1 MSDFS
6 IIGNRTAMIDAAAKT
21 TGAGKYTDDLSVPG
35 MLVGKIL
42 HSPYPHARIRR
53 IDTSRA
59 EKCEGVVAV
68 VVGQDAP
75 NPYGILPVGHDEYA
89 LALDKVRYVGDNVAC
104 VVAVSESIAETALEL
119 IDVEYEVLP
128 AYFDP
133 EESMKAVT
141 DLIHDSKPGN
151 LEKDYHHVFGDP
163 DQGFAG
169 ADQIAE
175 ARFIANE
182 VTHAAMEPHST
193 LASFEIDPHT
203 GKPGRLTV
211 WSSTQVPYYLQ
222 HKLSLVLEMPMAQ
235 IRVIKPLVGGGF
247 GGKSEVIPL
256 EIIAAIAAR
265 KAQAAV
271 KITYTREEVFWAHRG
286 RPRTIIDLKTG
297 VKKDG
302 RITAVKA
309 RVVQDGGAYCSY
321 GVVTI
326 LYSGALLGALYDIP
340 NIQYDGYRVLTNK
353 PACGAMRG
361 HGTVNVR
368 FAFES
373 QLDELALA
381 IGMDPAEIRQRNLLQ
396 PPCITVNGLRVQS
409 YGLPECI
416 EKTVDRSG
424 WKQRKGKLPRGR
436 GLGIACSHYVSGAAN
451 SIIRS
456 DMPHSTVNIK
466 IDRDGGVVVYT
477 GASEIGQGSDT
488 MTAQI
493 AAEVLGC
500 SLPRVRVIAA
510 DTDLTPIDI
519 GSYSS
524 RVTFMAGNATLRAAS
539 EVKRLIAAAAAKKMG
554 CAAEDLIFRNDQ
566 VLRKNAAASVGE
578 LADKSVR
585 TTQDEASVSGRVEGQ
600 ILRGSLQQKRKEE
613 GPKEKMSFEEAVVA
627 AIDFHGGLTGTGSY
641 APPQEARGGK
651 HKGAG
656 VGPSPAYSYSAQ
668 VAEVSVDEE
677 TGEVVVH
684 KVWAAHDCGRA
695 LNPVSVEG
703 QIIGSVWMGMG
714 QALTEEMVWKDG
726 MLMNP
731 GLLEYRSPSSVE
743 SPEVEPIIVE
753 SVDPEG
759 PFGAKECSEGSLA
772 ATIPAIAN
780 AIYDAVG
787 VRLRESPFT
796 PERVLSALRAKRNA
810 RALNLTK
817 VLTRL
822 LRHASANTADRCAS
836 KVRARNATRSIHRG
850 EKCRPPRAVPIEP
863 YKVQTAP
870 AQNCRRRNRVSRGT
884 FDACRAWQ
892 LARAGS
898 NSHPNHCRRHRFNSI
913 DAAET
918 IRAGARSRSARNR
931 SAARHPA
938 AARRRRRNRGPHH
951 APRHRAL
958 RLSAPAL
965 CGPHRSSGDRGIA
978 RTAEHG
984 HHRR

>member
-1 MSDFS
+1 MNSKFS
-6 IIGNRTAMIDAAAKT
+6 IIGKPTAMVGAAEKT
-21 TGAGKYTDDLSVPG
+21 TGSGKYTDDLSVPG

-42 HSPYPHARIRR
+42 HSPYPHARIKA
-53 IDTSRA
+53 IDTNKA
-59 EKCEGVVAV
+59 EKLDGVVAV
-68 VVGQDAP
+68 AVGQDAP
-75 NPYGILPVGHDEYA
+75 KTYGILPVGHDEYP

-104 VVAVSESIAETALEL
+104 VVATSEAIAERALEL
-119 IDVEYEVLP
+119 IDVDYEVLP
-128 AYFDP
+128 GYFDP
-133 EESMKAVT
+133 EESMKAKS
-141 DLIHDSKPGN
+141 DLIHDHKLN
-151 LEKDYHHVFGDP
+151 NIEKDYHHVFGDP
-163 DQGFAG
+163 ERGLAE
-169 ADQIAE
+169 ADQVAE
-175 ARFIANE
+175 ARFISNE

-222 HKLSLVLEMPMAQ
+222 HKLSLVLEMPMQQ

-265 KAQAAV
+265 KAKAPV

-340 NIQYDGYRVLTNK
+340 NIQFDGYRVLTNK

-373 QLDELALA
+373 QLDELASA
-381 IGMDPAEIRQRNLLQ
+381 IGMDPAEIRRRNLLHS
-396 PPCITVNGLRVQS
+396 PCITVNGLRVQS

-416 EKTVDRSG
+416 EKTVERSG
-424 WKQRKGKLPRGR
+424 WKERKGKLAKGR

-493 AAEVLGC
+493 AAETLGC
-500 SLPRVRVIAA
+500 SLSRIRVVAA

-524 RVTFMAGNATLRAAS
+524 RVTFMAGNATLRAAG
-539 EVKRLIAAAAAKKMG
+539 EVKKLIAAAAAKTMS
-554 CAAEDLIFRNDQ
+554 CDPEDVVFRDDLITKK
-566 VLRKNAAASVGE
+566 VCVGTD
-578 LADKSVR
+578 AVVR
-585 TTQDEASVSGRVEGQ
+585 PAEQGSAASVSGRVEGQ

-613 GPKEKMSFEEAVVA
+613 GPKESTTFEEAVVT
-627 AIDFHGGLTGTGSY
+627 AIDFHGALTGTGSY
-641 APPQEARGGK
+641 APPAEARGGK

-677 TGEVVVH
+677 TGEVTVH

-787 VRLRESPFT
+787 VRLHESPFT
-796 PERVLSALRAKRNA
+796 PERVLAALRAKKLA
-810 RALNLTK
+810 KTLNLTEGI
-817 VLTRL
+817 
-822 LRHASANTADRCAS
+822 D
-836 KVRARNATRSIHRG
+836 
-850 EKCRPPRAVPIEP
+850 P
-863 YKVQTAP
+863 TAP
-870 AQNCRRRNRVSRGT
+870 SRFREHG
-884 FDACRAWQ
+884 
-892 LARAGS
+892 GS
-898 NSHPNHCRRHRFNSI
+898 LWFKGKGP
-913 DAAET
+913 E
-918 IRAGARSRSARNR
+918 
-931 SAARHPA
+931 RHPLDPSRQA
-938 AARRRRRNRGPHH
+938 D
-951 APRHRAL
+951 
-958 RLSAPAL
+958 APA
-965 CGPHRSSGDRGIA
+965 GGAD
-978 RTAEHG
+978 
-984 HHRR
+984 

>member
-1 MSDFS
+1 MSKDFS
-6 IIGNRTAMIDAAAKT
+6 IIGKPTAMVDAAEKT
-21 TGAGKYTDDLSVPG
+21 TGAGKYTDDLSAPG

-42 HSPYPHARIRR
+42 HSPYPHARIKN

-59 EKCEGVVAV
+59 EKLEGVVAV
-68 VVGQDAP
+68 VVGKDAP
-75 NPYGILPVGHDEYA
+75 KTYGILPVGHDEYP

-104 VVAVSESIAETALEL
+104 VVATSEAIAEKALEL
-119 IDVEYEVLP
+119 IDADYEVLP

-133 EESMKAVT
+133 EESMKAES
-141 DLIHDSKPGN
+141 DLIHDHKPHN

-163 DQGFAG
+163 DKGFAE
-169 ADQIAE
+169 ADEIVE

-193 LASFEIDPHT
+193 LASFETDPHT

-222 HKLSLVLEMPMAQ
+222 HKLSLVLDMPMAQ

-256 EIIAAIAAR
+256 EIIAAVAAR
-265 KAQAAV
+265 KAQAPV

-286 RPRTIIDLKTG
+286 RPRTIVDLKTG
-297 VKKDG
+297 VKNDG

-373 QLDELALA
+373 QLDELAA
-381 IGMDPAEIRQRNLLQ
+381 KIGMDPAEIRQSNLLQ

-416 EKTVDRSG
+416 EKTVARSG
-424 WKQRKGKLPRGR
+424 WNDRKGKLPKGR
-436 GLGIACSHYVSGAAN
+436 GLGIACSHYVCGAAN

-493 AAEVLGC
+493 AAETLGC

-524 RVTFMAGNATLRAAS
+524 RVTFMAGNATLRAAQ
-539 EVKRLIAAAAAKKMG
+539 EVKQLIAAAAAKKMD
-554 CAAEDLIFRNDQ
+554 CAPEDLIFRNDT
-566 VLRKNAAASVGE
+566 VERTNGHAGMAAVGRPAE
-578 LADKSVR
+578 QNSAA
-585 TTQDEASVSGRVEGQ
+585 TVSGRVEGQ
-600 ILRGSLQQKRKEE
+600 ILRGSLQQKRKDE
-613 GPKEKMSFEEAVVA
+613 GPKDQMTFEEAVVA
-627 AIDFHGGLTGTGSY
+627 AIDFHGALTGTGSY
-641 APPQEARGGK
+641 APPPEARGGK

-668 VAEVSVDEE
+668 VAEVSVDED
-677 TGEVVVH
+677 TGEVTVH

-753 SVDPEG
+753 SIDPEG

-787 VRLRESPFT
+787 VRLHESPFT
-796 PERVLSALRAKRNA
+796 PERVLAAIRAKKNVK
-810 RALNLTK
+810 ALNLTEGI
-817 VLTRL
+817 
-822 LRHASANTADRCAS
+822 D
-836 KVRARNATRSIHRG
+836 
-850 EKCRPPRAVPIEP
+850 P
-863 YKVQTAP
+863 TAP
-870 AQNCRRRNRVSRGT
+870 QRFREHG
-884 FDACRAWQ
+884 
-892 LARAGS
+892 GS
-898 NSHPNHCRRHRFNSI
+898 LWFKGKGP
-913 DAAET
+913 E
-918 IRAGARSRSARNR
+918 
-931 SAARHPA
+931 RHPLDPS
-938 AARRRRRNRGPHH
+938 RREV
-951 APRHRAL
+951 
-958 RLSAPAL
+958 SAGGA
-965 CGPHRSSGDRGIA
+965 D
-978 RTAEHG
+978 
-984 HHRR
+984 

>member
-1 MSDFS
+1 MSSEFAV
-6 IIGNRTAMIDAAAKT
+6 IGKPTAMVDAAEKT
-21 TGAGKYTDDLSVPG
+21 TGSGKYTDDLSVPG

-42 HSPYPHARIRR
+42 HSPYPHARIKA
-53 IDTSRA
+53 IDTSKA
-59 EKCEGVVAV
+59 QKLDGVVAV
-68 VVGQDAP
+68 AVGKDAP
-75 NPYGILPVGHDEYA
+75 KTYGILPVGHDEYP

-104 VVAVSESIAETALEL
+104 VVATSEAIAERALEL
-119 IDVEYEVLP
+119 IDVDYEVLP
-128 AYFDP
+128 GYFDP
-133 EESMKAVT
+133 EESMKAES
-141 DLIHDSKPGN
+141 DLIHDHKPN
-151 LEKDYHHVFGDP
+151 NIEKDYHHVFGDP
-163 DQGFAG
+163 EKGFAE
-169 ADQIAE
+169 ADEIAE
-175 ARFIANE
+175 ARFISNE

-265 KAQAAV
+265 KAQAPV

-340 NIQYDGYRVLTNK
+340 NIQFDGYRVLTNK

-373 QLDELALA
+373 QLDELASA
-381 IGMDPAEIRQRNLLQ
+381 IGMDPAEIRRRNLLQ
-396 PPCITVNGLRVQS
+396 SPCITVNGLRVQS

-416 EKTVDRSG
+416 EKTVERSG
-424 WKQRKGKLPRGR
+424 WKERKGKLAKGR

-488 MTAQI
+488 MTAQV
-493 AAEVLGC
+493 AAETLGC
-500 SLPRVRVIAA
+500 SLSRVRVVAA

-524 RVTFMAGNATLRAAS
+524 RVTFMAGNATLRAAA
-539 EVKRLIAAAAAKKMG
+539 EVKKLIAAAAAKKMSCDPG
-554 CAAEDLIFRNDQ
+554 DVVIRDDRVSREARVDTDT
-566 VLRKNAAASVGE
+566 V
-578 LADKSVR
+578 VR
-585 TTQDEASVSGRVEGQ
+585 PAQEGSATSVSGRVEGQ

-613 GPKEKMSFEEAVVA
+613 GPKDSMTFEEAVVA
-627 AIDFHGGLTGTGSY
+627 AIDFHGALTGTGSY
-641 APPQEARGGK
+641 APPAEARGGK

-677 TGEVVVH
+677 TGEVTVH

-787 VRLRESPFT
+787 VRLHESPFT
-796 PERVLSALRAKRNA
+796 PERVLAALRAKQKA
-810 RALNLTK
+810 KTLNLTEGI
-817 VLTRL
+817 
-822 LRHASANTADRCAS
+822 D
-836 KVRARNATRSIHRG
+836 
-850 EKCRPPRAVPIEP
+850 P
-863 YKVQTAP
+863 TAP
-870 AQNCRRRNRVSRGT
+870 TRFREHG
-884 FDACRAWQ
+884 
-892 LARAGS
+892 GS
-898 NSHPNHCRRHRFNSI
+898 LWFKGKGP
-913 DAAET
+913 E
-918 IRAGARSRSARNR
+918 
-931 SAARHPA
+931 RHPLDPSRQA
-938 AARRRRRNRGPHH
+938 E
-951 APRHRAL
+951 APVGGA
-958 RLSAPAL
+958 
-965 CGPHRSSGDRGIA
+965 D
-978 RTAEHG
+978 
-984 HHRR
+984 

>member
-1 MSDFS
+1 MNNDFS
-6 IIGNRTAMIDAAAKT
+6 IIGKPTAMVDAAQKT
-21 TGAGKYTDDLSVPG
+21 TGAGKYTDDLSVTG
-35 MLVGKIL
+35 MLTGKIL

-59 EKCEGVVAV
+59 EECEGVVAV
-68 VVGQDAP
+68 VVGKDAP
-75 NPYGILPVGHDEYA
+75 NPYGILPVGHDEHA

-104 VVAVSESIAETALEL
+104 VVAVSEAIAEEALEL
-119 IDVEYEVLP
+119 IDIEYDLLP

-133 EESMKAVT
+133 EDSMKAKT

-163 DQGFAG
+163 DKGFAD
-169 ADQIAE
+169 ADEIAE

-222 HKLSLVLEMPMAQ
+222 HKLSLVLEIPMSQ

-256 EIIAAIAAR
+256 EIIAAVAAR
-265 KAQAAV
+265 KAQAPV
-271 KITYTREEVFWAHRG
+271 KITYTREEVFWVHRG

-297 VKKDG
+297 VKNDG

-373 QLDELALA
+373 QLDELAA
-381 IGMDPAEIRQRNLLQ
+381 KIGMDPAEIRLHNLLQ

-416 EKTVDRSG
+416 QKTVERSG
-424 WKQRKGKLPRGR
+424 WKQRKGKLPAGR

-500 SLPRVRVIAA
+500 SLTRVRVIAA

-524 RVTFMAGNATLRAAS
+524 RVTFMAGNATLRAAA
-539 EVKRLIAAAAAKKMG
+539 EVKKLIAAAAAKKMN
-554 CAAEDLIFRNDQ
+554 CAAQELEFRNDL
-566 VLRKNAAASVGE
+566 VGRTNGHVGTAALGRPADQSSV
-578 LADKSVR
+578 
-585 TTQDEASVSGRVEGQ
+585 ASVSGRVEGQ

-613 GPKEKMSFEEAVVA
+613 GPRDRMTFEEAVVA
-627 AIDFHGGLTGTGSY
+627 AIDFHGALTGTGSY
-641 APPQEARGGK
+641 APPPEARGGK

-677 TGEVVVH
+677 TGEVAVH

-703 QIIGSVWMGMG
+703 QIVGSVWMGMG

-726 MLMNP
+726 MLMNA

-743 SPEVEPIIVE
+743 SPEVEAIIVE
-753 SVDPEG
+753 SIDPEG

-787 VRLRESPFT
+787 VRLHESPFT
-796 PERVLSALRAKRNA
+796 PERVLAALRAKRNA
-810 RALNLTK
+810 KTLNLTEG
-817 VLTRL
+817 VDPTSPTRFREHGGSL
-822 LRHASANTADRCAS
+822 CFKGKGPERHADDPSRQQASSVAGGAD
-836 KVRARNATRSIHRG
+836 
-850 EKCRPPRAVPIEP
+850 
-863 YKVQTAP
+863 
-870 AQNCRRRNRVSRGT
+870 
-884 FDACRAWQ
+884 
-892 LARAGS
+892 
-898 NSHPNHCRRHRFNSI
+898 
-913 DAAET
+913 
-918 IRAGARSRSARNR
+918 
-931 SAARHPA
+931 
-938 AARRRRRNRGPHH
+938 
-951 APRHRAL
+951 
-958 RLSAPAL
+958 
-965 CGPHRSSGDRGIA
+965 
-978 RTAEHG
+978 
-984 HHRR
+984 

>member
-1 MSDFS
+1 MV
-6 IIGNRTAMIDAAAKT
+6 DAAEKT
-21 TGAGKYTDDLSVPG
+21 TGSGKYTDDLSLPG

-42 HSPYPHARIRR
+42 HSPYPHARITSLE
-53 IDTSRA
+53 TSRA
-59 EKCEGVVAV
+59 EKLEGVIAV
-68 VVGQDAP
+68 VVGKDAP
-75 NPYGILPVGHDEYA
+75 NPYGILPVGHDEHA
-89 LALDKVRYVGDNVAC
+89 LAIDKVRYVGDNVAC
-104 VVAVSESIAETALEL
+104 VVAISEGIAEQALEL
-119 IDVEYEVLP
+119 IDVQYEVLP

-133 EESMKAVT
+133 EESMKAQS
-141 DLIHDSKPGN
+141 DFIHENKPHN
-151 LEKDYHHVFGDP
+151 LEKDYHHAFGDP
-163 DQGFAG
+163 EKGFAE

-203 GKPGRLTV
+203 GNPGRLTV

-222 HKLSLVLEMPMAQ
+222 HKLSLVLDMPMAQ

-256 EIIAAIAAR
+256 EIIAAVAAR
-265 KAQAAV
+265 KAKAPV

-286 RPRTIIDLKTG
+286 RPRTIVDLKTG
-297 VKKDG
+297 VKSDG

-373 QLDELALA
+373 QLDELAVK
-381 IGMDPAEIRQRNLLQ
+381 IGMDPAEIRQRNLLK
-396 PPCITVNGLRVQS
+396 PPCVTVNGLRVQS

-416 EKTVDRSG
+416 AKTAERSG
-424 WKQRKGKLPRGR
+424 WKSRKGKLSRGR

-493 AAEVLGC
+493 AAEALGC
-500 SLPRVRVIAA
+500 SLSRVRVVAA

-524 RVTFMAGNATLRAAS
+524 RVTFMAGNATLRAAI
-539 EVKRLIAAAAAKKMG
+539 EVKKLIAAAASKKMN
-554 CAAEDLIFRNDQ
+554 CAAEELVFRNDQ
-566 VLRKNAAASVGE
+566 VTRNALPAQEAREPDSRGRLSPHDS
-578 LADKSVR
+578 LAP
-585 TTQDEASVSGRVEGQ
+585 SVSGRVEGQ
-600 ILRGSLQQKRKEE
+600 ILRGSLQQKRKDE
-613 GPKEKMSFEEAVVA
+613 GPKGSMTFEEAVVA
-627 AIDFHGGLTGTGSY
+627 AIDFHGALTGTGSY
-641 APPQEARGGK
+641 APPPEARGGK

-668 VAEVSVDEE
+668 VAEVSVDED
-677 TGEVVVH
+677 TGEVTVH

-714 QALTEEMVWKDG
+714 QALTEEMVWKEG
-726 MLMNP
+726 LLMNP

-743 SPEVEPIIVE
+743 SPEIEPIIVE
-753 SVDPEG
+753 SIDPEG

-787 VRLRESPFT
+787 IRLHESPFT
-796 PERVLSALRAKRNA
+796 PERVLAALRAKKNSKV
-810 RALNLTK
+810 LNLTEGVDPTQPARFREHGGSLRFK
-817 VLTRL
+817 DKGP
-822 LRHASANTADRCAS
+822 LRHESSSAIFPVAGGAD
-836 KVRARNATRSIHRG
+836 
-850 EKCRPPRAVPIEP
+850 
-863 YKVQTAP
+863 
-870 AQNCRRRNRVSRGT
+870 
-884 FDACRAWQ
+884 
-892 LARAGS
+892 
-898 NSHPNHCRRHRFNSI
+898 
-913 DAAET
+913 
-918 IRAGARSRSARNR
+918 
-931 SAARHPA
+931 
-938 AARRRRRNRGPHH
+938 
-951 APRHRAL
+951 
-958 RLSAPAL
+958 
-965 CGPHRSSGDRGIA
+965 
-978 RTAEHG
+978 
-984 HHRR
+984 

>member
-1 MSDFS
+1 MTNDFS
-6 IIGNRTAMIDAAAKT
+6 IIGKPTAMVDAAEKT
-21 TGAGKYTDDLSVPG
+21 TGAGKYADDLSLPG
-35 MLVGKIL
+35 MLIGKVL
-42 HSPYPHARIRR
+42 HSPYPHAIIKK

-59 EKCEGVVAV
+59 EKLDGVVTV

-75 NPYGILPVGHDEYA
+75 NPYGILPVGHDEHA
-89 LALDKVRYVGDNVAC
+89 LATDKVRYVGDNVAC
-104 VVAVSESIAETALEL
+104 VVAVDEATAEKALEL
-119 IDVEYEVLP
+119 VDVEYEVLP

-133 EESMKAVT
+133 EDSMKAESHF
-141 DLIHDSKPGN
+141 LHDNKPHN
-151 LEKDYHHVFGDP
+151 IEKDYHHVFGDP
-163 DQGFAG
+163 DKAFAE
-169 ADQIAE
+169 APFVAE

-203 GKPGRLTV
+203 GNPGRLTV

-222 HKLSLVLEMPMAQ
+222 HKLSLVLEMPMSQ

-256 EIIAAIAAR
+256 EITAAVAAR
-265 KAQAAV
+265 KARAPV

-286 RPRTIIDLKTG
+286 RPRTIVDLKTSAD
-297 VKKDG
+297 KDG
-302 RITAVKA
+302 HVTAVKA

-353 PACGAMRG
+353 PVCGAMRG

-373 QLDELALA
+373 QLDELAQK
-381 IGMDPAEIRQRNLLQ
+381 IGLDPAEMRRRNLLK
-396 PPCITVNGLRVQS
+396 PPCITINGLRVQS

-416 EKTVDRSG
+416 DQVITRSK
-424 WKQRKGKLPRGR
+424 WKDRKGKLPKGR
-436 GLGIACSHYVSGAAN
+436 GLGVACSHYVSGAAN

-477 GASEIGQGSDT
+477 GASDIGQGSDT
-488 MTAQI
+488 MVAQI
-493 AAEVLGC
+493 ASETLGC
-500 SLPRVRVIAA
+500 SLARVKVIAA

-524 RVTFMAGNATLRAAS
+524 RVTFMNGNATLRAAE
-539 EVKRLIAAAAAKKMG
+539 EVKKQIAAAAARKMN
-554 CAAEDLIFRNDQ
+554 CAAEVLVFKNDR
-566 VLRKNAAASVGE
+566 VSRSDAGE
-578 LADKSVR
+578 GDRA
-585 TTQDEASVSGRVEGQ
+585 TTDASVSGRVEGQ
-600 ILRGSLQQKRKEE
+600 ILRGSLQQKRKDE
-613 GPKEKMSFEEAVVA
+613 GPKNSLTFEEAVVA
-627 AIDFHGGLTGTGSY
+627 AIDFHGALSGTGSY
-641 APPQEARGGK
+641 APPLEARGGK

-668 VAEVSVDEE
+668 VAEVSVDED
-677 TGEVVVH
+677 TGEVTVH

-695 LNPVSVEG
+695 LNPTSVEG

-753 SVDPEG
+753 SIDPEG
-759 PFGAKECSEGSLA
+759 PFGAKEASEGSLA
-772 ATIPAIAN
+772 ATIPAISN

-787 VRLRESPFT
+787 VRLHESPFT
-796 PERVLSALRAKRNA
+796 PERVLAALRDKRSQKKIDM
-810 RALNLTK
+810 TEGIDP
-817 VLTRL
+817 T
-822 LRHASANTADRCAS
+822 SP
-836 KVRARNATRSIHRG
+836 VRFREHGGSLWFRG
-850 EKCRPPRAVPIEP
+850 KGPE
-863 YKVQTAP
+863 
-870 AQNCRRRNRVSRGT
+870 
-884 FDACRAWQ
+884 
-892 LARAGS
+892 
-898 NSHPNHCRRHRFNSI
+898 
-913 DAAET
+913 
-918 IRAGARSRSARNR
+918 
-931 SAARHPA
+931 RHPLDPS
-938 AARRRRRNRGPHH
+938 RREVAEAG
-951 APRHRAL
+951 
-958 RLSAPAL
+958 
-965 CGPHRSSGDRGIA
+965 GDD
-978 RTAEHG
+978 
-984 HHRR
+984 

>member
-1 MSDFS
+1 MSDNFS
-6 IIGNRTAMIDAAAKT
+6 IIGKATAMVDAAEKT
-21 TGAGKYTDDLSVPG
+21 TGSGKYADDLSLPG

-42 HSPYPHARIRR
+42 HSPYPHARIKR

-59 EKCEGVVAV
+59 EKLAGVVAI
-68 VVGQDAP
+68 VVGADAP
-75 NPYGILPVGHDEYA
+75 TPYGILPVGHDEHA
-89 LALDKVRYVGDNVAC
+89 LCTDKVRYVGDNVAC
-104 VVAVSESIAETALEL
+104 VAAVDEATAERALEL
-119 IDVEYEVLP
+119 IDVDYEVLP

-133 EESMKAVT
+133 EESMKAET
-141 DLIHDSKPGN
+141 ELIHDNKPHN

-163 DQGFAG
+163 EKAL
-169 ADQIAE
+169 AEAHCVAE

-182 VTHAAMEPHST
+182 VTHAAMEPHAT
-193 LASFEIDPHT
+193 LAAFDIDPHT

-256 EIIAAIAAR
+256 EIIAAVAAR
-265 KAQAAV
+265 KAKAPV

-297 VKKDG
+297 ANKDG
-302 RITAVKA
+302 HITAVKA

-353 PACGAMRG
+353 PVCGAMRG

-373 QLDELALA
+373 QLDELAQKL
-381 IGMDPAEIRQRNLLQ
+381 GLDPAEIRRRNLLK

-409 YGLPECI
+409 YGLPVCI
-416 EKTVDRSG
+416 DQVVDRSG
-424 WKQRKGKLPRGR
+424 WSDRKGKLPRGR

-466 IDRDGGVVVYT
+466 IDRDGGVVIYT
-477 GASEIGQGSDT
+477 GASDIGQGSDT
-488 MTAQI
+488 MVAQI
-493 AAEVLGC
+493 AAETLGC
-500 SLPRVRVIAA
+500 SLNRVKVVAA

-524 RVTFMAGNATLRAAS
+524 RVTFMNGNATLRAAQ
-539 EVKRLIAAAAAKKMG
+539 EVKKQIAAAAARKMN
-554 CAAEDLIFRNDQ
+554 CAPEELLFRNDR
-566 VLRKNAAASVGE
+566 VERNGSRGDSRPRLSGE
-578 LADKSVR
+578 AELHGPA
-585 TTQDEASVSGRVEGQ
+585 TEPSVSGHVEGQ
-600 ILRGSLQQKRKEE
+600 ILRGSLQQKRNDE
-613 GPKEKMSFEEAVVA
+613 GPKDSMTFEEAVVT
-627 AIDFHGGLTGTGSY
+627 AIDFHGALTGTGSY
-641 APPQEARGGK
+641 APPPDARGGK

-668 VAEVSVDEE
+668 VAEVSVDED
-677 TGEVVVH
+677 TGEVTVH

-743 SPEVEPIIVE
+743 SPEVEAIIVE

-780 AIYDAVG
+780 AIYDALG
-787 VRLRESPFT
+787 IRLHEAPFT
-796 PERVLSALRAKRNA
+796 PERILAALRAKNQQKKI
-810 RALNLTK
+810 NLTEGVDPTSPERFREHGGSLWFRGK
-817 VLTRL
+817 GP
-822 LRHASANTADRCAS
+822 LRHPLD
-836 KVRARNATRSIHRG
+836 
-850 EKCRPPRAVPIEP
+850 P
-863 YKVQTAP
+863 
-870 AQNCRRRNRVSRGT
+870 
-884 FDACRAWQ
+884 
-892 LARAGS
+892 
-898 NSHPNHCRRHRFNSI
+898 
-913 DAAET
+913 
-918 IRAGARSRSARNR
+918 
-931 SAARHPA
+931 
-938 AARRRRRNRGPHH
+938 ARRETPVG
-951 APRHRAL
+951 
-958 RLSAPAL
+958 
-965 CGPHRSSGDRGIA
+965 GDD
-978 RTAEHG
+978 
-984 HHRR
+984 

>member
-1 MSDFS
+1 MSDYS
-6 IIGNRTAMIDAAAKT
+6 IIGKPIAMVDAAGKT
-21 TGAGKYTDDLSVPG
+21 TGAGKYTDDLTLPG

-42 HSPYPHARIRR
+42 HSPYPHARIKRV
-53 IDTSRA
+53 DTSRA
-59 EKCEGVVAV
+59 ENLDGVIAVAT
-68 VVGQDAP
+68 GKDAP
-75 NPYGILPVGHDEYA
+75 NTYGILPVGHDEHA
-89 LALDKVRYVGDNVAC
+89 LAVDKVRYVGDNVAC
-104 VVAVSESIAETALEL
+104 VVAISEAVAEQALEL
-119 IDVEYEVLP
+119 IDIEYEVLP

-133 EESMKAVT
+133 EESMKAQS
-141 DLIHDSKPGN
+141 DPIHENKPN
-151 LEKDYHHVFGDP
+151 NIEKDYHHVFGDP
-163 DQGFAG
+163 DRGFAE
-169 ADQIAE
+169 ADQVAE

-203 GKPGRLTV
+203 GTPGRLTV

-222 HKLSLVLEMPMAQ
+222 HKLSLVLEMPMQQ

-265 KAQAAV
+265 KARAPV

-297 VKKDG
+297 VKRDG

-309 RVVQDGGAYCSY
+309 RVVQDGGGYCSY

-373 QLDELALA
+373 QLDELAER
-381 IGMDPAEIRQRNLLQ
+381 IGLDPATIRQRNLLQ
-396 PPCITVNGLRVQS
+396 PPCVTVNGLRVQS

-416 EKTVDRSG
+416 EKTVERSG
-424 WKQRKGKLPRGR
+424 WKQRKGKLPKGR

-500 SLPRVRVIAA
+500 SLARVKIVAA

-524 RVTFMAGNATLRAAS
+524 RVTFMAGNATLRAA
-539 EVKRLIAAAAAKKMG
+539 EAVKKQIAAAAGKKMG
-554 CAAEDLIFRNDQ
+554 CSAEDLTFSND
-566 VLRKNAAASVGE
+566 VVAKKNPEGAPSF
-578 LADKSVR
+578 SRTVR
-585 TTQDEASVSGRVEGQ
+585 EGGDVDLSSATVSGRVEGQ
-600 ILRGSLQQKRKEE
+600 ILRGSLQQKRKEDDS
-613 GPKEKMSFEEAVVA
+613 PKNSMSFEEAVVA
-627 AIDFHGGLTGTGSY
+627 AIDFHGALTGTGSY
-641 APPQEARGGK
+641 APPPEARGGK
-651 HKGAG
+651 HKGGG

-677 TGEVVVH
+677 TGEVTVH

-726 MLMNP
+726 VLMNP
-731 GLLEYRSPSSVE
+731 GLLEYKSPSAVE
-743 SPEVEPIIVE
+743 SPDVEPIIVE
-753 SVDPEG
+753 SIDPEG

-787 VRLRESPFT
+787 VRLHESPFT
-796 PERVLSALRAKRNA
+796 PERVLAALRAKKSA
-810 RALNLTK
+810 KALNLTEDIDPTDPAK
-817 VLTRL
+817 FREHGGSLWFKGKGPD
-822 LRHASANTADRCAS
+822 RHPLDPSR
-836 KVRARNATRSIHRG
+836 R
-850 EKCRPPRAVPIEP
+850 
-863 YKVQTAP
+863 QTA
-870 AQNCRRRNRVSRGT
+870 T
-884 FDACRAWQ
+884 
-892 LARAGS
+892 AG
-898 NSHPNHCRRHRFNSI
+898 
-913 DAAET
+913 
-918 IRAGARSRSARNR
+918 G
-931 SAARHPA
+931 
-938 AARRRRRNRGPHH
+938 
-951 APRHRAL
+951 
-958 RLSAPAL
+958 
-965 CGPHRSSGDRGIA
+965 
-978 RTAEHG
+978 
-984 HHRR
+984 

>member
-1 MSDFS
+1 MPTTDDRRPTTESQRPTTAFS
-6 IIGNRTAMIDAAAKT
+6 IIGKATAMVDAAEKT
-21 TGAGKYTDDLSVPG
+21 TGAGRYTDDLSLPG

-42 HSPYPHARIRR
+42 HSPYPHARIKH

-59 EKCEGVVAV
+59 EQLDGVVAV
-68 VVGQDAP
+68 VVGKDAP
-75 NPYGILPVGHDEYA
+75 NPYGILPVGHDEHA
-89 LALDKVRYVGDNVAC
+89 LAIDKVRYVGDNVAC
-104 VVAVSESIAETALEL
+104 VVAIYESIAEKALEL
-119 IDVEYEVLP
+119 IDVDYEVLP

-133 EESMKAVT
+133 DESMKAQS
-141 DLIHDSKPGN
+141 DFIHDNKPQN
-151 LEKDYHHVFGDP
+151 LEKDYHHAFGDP
-163 DQGFAG
+163 DAGFKE

-175 ARFIANE
+175 ARYISNE

-193 LASFEIDPHT
+193 LAAFEIDPHT

-256 EIIAAIAAR
+256 EIIAAVAAR
-265 KAQAAV
+265 KAKAPV

-297 VKKDG
+297 ITTDG

-368 FAFES
+368 FAFEA
-373 QLDELALA
+373 QLDELAVK
-381 IGMDPAEIRQRNLLQ
+381 IKMDPAEIRRRNLLK

-416 EKTVDRSG
+416 DQIVERSG
-424 WKQRKGKLPRGR
+424 WNARRGKLPKGR

-500 SLPRVRVIAA
+500 SLSRVHVIAA

-524 RVTFMAGNATLRAAS
+524 RVTFMAGNATLRAAN
-539 EVKRLIAAAAAKKMG
+539 EVKKRIAAAAAKKMG
-554 CAAEDLIFRNDQ
+554 CDPEDLIFRND
-566 VLRKNAAASVGE
+566 VVSRSKARVG
-578 LADKSVR
+578 ADPLVR
-585 TTQDEASVSGRVEGQ
+585 PAEQSSAASVSGRVEGQ

-613 GPKEKMSFEEAVVA
+613 GPKDSLTFEEAVVA
-627 AIDFHGGLTGTGSY
+627 AIDFHGALTGTGSY
-641 APPQEARGGK
+641 APPPEARGGK

-677 TGEVVVH
+677 TGEVTVH

-743 SPEVEPIIVE
+743 SPDVEPIIVE
-753 SVDPEG
+753 SIDPEG

-787 VRLRESPFT
+787 IRLHESPFT
-796 PERVLSALRAKRNA
+796 PERVLAALRAKKNA
-810 RALNLTK
+810 KALNLTEGVDPTSPEK
-817 VLTRL
+817 FREHGGELCYRGKGPS
-822 LRHASANTADRCAS
+822 RHALD
-836 KVRARNATRSIHRG
+836 
-850 EKCRPPRAVPIEP
+850 
-863 YKVQTAP
+863 P
-870 AQNCRRRNRVSRGT
+870 AQ
-884 FDACRAWQ
+884 
-892 LARAGS
+892 
-898 NSHPNHCRRHRFNSI
+898 
-913 DAAET
+913 
-918 IRAGARSRSARNR
+918 
-931 SAARHPA
+931 
-938 AARRRRRNRGPHH
+938 
-951 APRHRAL
+951 RAL
-958 RLSAPAL
+958 PT
-965 CGPHRSSGDRGIA
+965 RGA
-978 RTAEHG
+978 D
-984 HHRR
+984 

>member
-1 MSDFS
+1 MSEFS
-6 IIGNRTAMIDAAAKT
+6 IIGKPTAMVDAAEKT
-21 TGAGKYTDDLSVPG
+21 TGAGKYTDDLSLPN
-35 MLVGKIL
+35 MLIGKIL
-42 HSPYPHARIRR
+42 HSPYPHARITRM
-53 IDTSRA
+53 DASRA
-59 EKCEGVVAV
+59 EKLDGVVAV
-68 VVGQDAP
+68 VVGTDAP
-75 NPYGILPVGHDEYA
+75 KPYGILPVGHDEHA

-104 VVAVSESIAETALEL
+104 VVAISEAIAERALEL
-119 IDVEYEVLP
+119 IDVQYEVLP

-133 EESMKAVT
+133 EESMKAQT
-141 DLIHDSKPGN
+141 DLIHDNKPGN
-151 LEKDYHHVFGDP
+151 LEKDYHHAFGDP
-163 DQGFAG
+163 DKGFAE
-169 ADQIAE
+169 AEHMVE

-182 VTHAAMEPHST
+182 VTHAAMEPHCT
-193 LASFEIDPHT
+193 LASFELDPHT
-203 GKPGRLTV
+203 GKLGRLTV

-222 HKLSLVLEMPMAQ
+222 HKLSLVLEMPMSQ

-256 EIIAAIAAR
+256 EIIAAVAAR
-265 KAQAAV
+265 KAQAPV

-297 VKKDG
+297 VKNDG
-302 RITAVKA
+302 RITSVKA

-373 QLDELALA
+373 QLDELAA
-381 IGMDPAEIRQRNLLQ
+381 KIGMDPAEIRQRNLLK

-416 EKTVDRSG
+416 EKTVERSG
-424 WKQRKGKLPRGR
+424 WKQRRGKLPKGR

-456 DMPHSTVNIK
+456 DMPHSTVNMK

-488 MTAQI
+488 MTAQV

-500 SLPRVRVIAA
+500 SLARVRVIAA

-524 RVTFMAGNATLRAAS
+524 RVTFMAGNATMRAA
-539 EVKRLIAAAAAKKMG
+539 EDVKKRIAAAAATKMN
-554 CAAEDLIFRNDQ
+554 CAAEDLAFRDDLVFKKGTAAPVVKKDQ
-566 VLRKNAAASVGE
+566 AEEMDV
-578 LADKSVR
+578 
-585 TTQDEASVSGRVEGQ
+585 TQAGASVSGRVEGQ

-613 GPKEKMSFEEAVVA
+613 GPKEWMTFEEAVVA
-627 AIDFHGGLTGTGSY
+627 AIDFHGALTGTGSY
-641 APPQEARGGK
+641 APPPEARGGK
-651 HKGAG
+651 HKGGG

-668 VAEVSVDEE
+668 VAEVSVDED
-677 TGEVVVH
+677 TGEVTVH

-726 MLMNP
+726 MLMNA
-731 GLLEYRSPSSVE
+731 GMLEYRSPSSVE

-753 SVDPEG
+753 SIDPEG

-787 VRLRESPFT
+787 VRLHESPFT
-796 PERVLSALRAKRNA
+796 PERVLAALRAKRHSK
-810 RALNLTK
+810 ALNLTEG
-817 VLTRL
+817 VDPTSPTRFREHGVSL
-822 LRHASANTADRCAS
+822 CFKGKGPERHALD
-836 KVRARNATRSIHRG
+836 
-850 EKCRPPRAVPIEP
+850 P
-863 YKVQTAP
+863 
-870 AQNCRRRNRVSRGT
+870 
-884 FDACRAWQ
+884 
-892 LARAGS
+892 
-898 NSHPNHCRRHRFNSI
+898 
-913 DAAET
+913 
-918 IRAGARSRSARNR
+918 
-931 SAARHPA
+931 
-938 AARRRRRNRGPHH
+938 ARRE
-951 APRHRAL
+951 APM
-958 RLSAPAL
+958 SAGGA
-965 CGPHRSSGDRGIA
+965 D
-978 RTAEHG
+978 
-984 HHRR
+984 

>member
-1 MSDFS
+1 MSEFS
-6 IIGNRTAMIDAAAKT
+6 IIGKPIALIDSAGKT
-21 TGAGKYTDDLSVPG
+21 TGQGKYADDLSVPG
-35 MLVGKIL
+35 MLIGKIL
-42 HSPYPHARIRR
+42 HSPYPHARIKHIDSRR
-53 IDTSRA
+53 A
-59 EKCEGVVAV
+59 LALEGVVTV
-68 VVGQDAP
+68 VTGVDAP
-75 NPYGILPVGHDEYA
+75 NKYGILPVGHDETA
-89 LALDKVRYVGDNVAC
+89 LAVDKVRYVGDNVAC
-104 VVAVSESIAETALEL
+104 VVATSEGIAERAVEL
-119 IDVEYEVLP
+119 INVEYEMLP
-128 AYFDP
+128 AWFDP
-133 EESMKAVT
+133 EDSMKAEK
-141 DLIHDSKPGN
+141 DWIHPERPN
-151 LEKDYHHVFGDP
+151 NIEKDYHHVFGDP
-163 DQGFAG
+163 DKGFAE
-169 ADQIAE
+169 ADMVSE
-175 ARFIANE
+175 GRYLANE

-193 LASFEIDPHT
+193 LAAFEPDPET

-222 HKLSLVLEMPMAQ
+222 HKLSIVLEMPMAQ

-256 EIIAAIAAR
+256 EIIAAVAAR
-265 KAQAAV
+265 KAKAPV

-286 RPRTIIDLKTG
+286 RPRTIIDLKTA
-297 VKKDG
+297 VKTDG

-368 FAFES
+368 FAFET
-373 QLDELALA
+373 QLDELAA
-381 IGMDPAEIRQRNLLQ
+381 EIDMDPAEIRQRNLLT
-396 PPCITVNGLRVQS
+396 PPCVTVNGLRVQS

-416 EKTVDRSG
+416 ARTVERSG
-424 WKQRKGKLPRGR
+424 WKQRKGKLAKGR

-493 AAEVLGC
+493 AAEALGC
-500 SLPRVRVIAA
+500 SLARVRVIAA

-524 RVTFMAGNATLRAAS
+524 RVTFMAGNATLRAAE
-539 EVKRLIAAAAAKKMG
+539 EVKKRIAAAAAKKMN
-554 CAAEDLIFRNDQ
+554 CAADDLLFRDD
-566 VLRKNAAASVGE
+566 VVSKRGSAPHAMKNNPGE
-578 LADKSVR
+578 EEE
-585 TTQDEASVSGRVEGQ
+585 TTQAGATVSGRVEGQ
-600 ILRGSLQQKRKEE
+600 ILRGSLQQKRKDE
-613 GPKEKMSFEEAVVA
+613 GPKDWMTFEEAVVA
-627 AIDFHGGLTGTGSY
+627 AIDFHGALSGTGSY

-656 VGPSPAYSYSAQ
+656 VGPSPAYSYAAQ

-677 TGEVVVH
+677 TGEVIVH

-726 MLMNP
+726 LLMNP

-753 SVDPEG
+753 SIDPEG

-787 VRLRESPFT
+787 IRLHEAPFT
-796 PERVLSALRAKRNA
+796 PERVLAALRAKTTHKKID
-810 RALNLTK
+810 LTEG
-817 VLTRL
+817 V
-822 LRHASANTADRCAS
+822 D
-836 KVRARNATRSIHRG
+836 
-850 EKCRPPRAVPIEP
+850 P
-863 YKVQTAP
+863 TAP
-870 AQNCRRRNRVSRGT
+870 THFREHGGALWFRGKGPERHPLDPARRET
-884 FDACRAWQ
+884 T
-892 LARAGS
+892 
-898 NSHPNHCRRHRFNSI
+898 
-913 DAAET
+913 AET
-918 IRAGARSRSARNR
+918 G
-931 SAARHPA
+931 
-938 AARRRRRNRGPHH
+938 
-951 APRHRAL
+951 
-958 RLSAPAL
+958 
-965 CGPHRSSGDRGIA
+965 GDD
-978 RTAEHG
+978 
-984 HHRR
+984 

>member
-1 MSDFS
+1 MNHDFS
-6 IIGNRTAMIDAAAKT
+6 IIGKPTAMVDAAQKT
-21 TGAGKYTDDLSVPG
+21 TGTGKYTDDLSVPG

-42 HSPYPHARIRR
+42 HSPYPHARIKR

-68 VVGQDAP
+68 VVGKDAP

-104 VVAVSESIAETALEL
+104 VVAVSEAIAEKALEL
-119 IDVEYEVLP
+119 IDVDYEVLP

-133 EESMKAVT
+133 EESMKAQT
-141 DLIHDSKPGN
+141 DLIHDSKPNN

-163 DQGFAG
+163 DKGFAE
-169 ADQIAE
+169 ADQVAE

-193 LASFEIDPHT
+193 LASFELDPHT

-222 HKLSLVLEMPMAQ
+222 HKLSLVLEMAMSQ

-256 EIIAAIAAR
+256 EIIAAVAAR
-265 KAQAAV
+265 KAQAPV

-297 VKKDG
+297 VTKDG

-373 QLDELALA
+373 QLDELAA
-381 IGMDPAEIRQRNLLQ
+381 RIGMDTAEIRQRNLLQ

-416 EKTVDRSG
+416 EKTVERSG
-424 WKQRKGKLPRGR
+424 WKQRKGKMPTGR

-493 AAEVLGC
+493 AAEVMGC

-524 RVTFMAGNATLRAAS
+524 RVTFMAGNATLRAAV
-539 EVKRLIAAAAAKKMG
+539 EVKKLIAAAAANTMKCDAG
-554 CAAEDLIFRNDQ
+554 DLVFREDLVFKKGSEPPVVKKDVSKDQ
-566 VLRKNAAASVGE
+566 AEEVEV
-578 LADKSVR
+578 
-585 TTQDEASVSGRVEGQ
+585 TQAGASVSGRVEGQ

-613 GPKEKMSFEEAVVA
+613 GPKDWMTFEEAVVA
-627 AIDFHGGLTGTGSY
+627 AIDFHGALFGTGSY

-753 SVDPEG
+753 SIDPEG

-787 VRLRESPFT
+787 VRLHESPFT
-796 PERVLSALRAKRNA
+796 PERVLAALRAKNNA
-810 RALNLTK
+810 KALNLTDG
-817 VLTRL
+817 VDPTSPTRFREHGGSL
-822 LRHASANTADRCAS
+822 CFNGKGPERHALDPSRRQAPSVAGGAD
-836 KVRARNATRSIHRG
+836 
-850 EKCRPPRAVPIEP
+850 
-863 YKVQTAP
+863 
-870 AQNCRRRNRVSRGT
+870 
-884 FDACRAWQ
+884 
-892 LARAGS
+892 
-898 NSHPNHCRRHRFNSI
+898 
-913 DAAET
+913 
-918 IRAGARSRSARNR
+918 
-931 SAARHPA
+931 
-938 AARRRRRNRGPHH
+938 
-951 APRHRAL
+951 
-958 RLSAPAL
+958 
-965 CGPHRSSGDRGIA
+965 
-978 RTAEHG
+978 
-984 HHRR
+984 